1 MIRYYNKDH
10 TKEDQNMRFLTGSTN
25 GHGSDPRKSEH
36 HIHKSKIIFGAVV
49 LGLALVGGVWLGSQY
64 QQRKQTEAANAAY
77 RETLDTSTFK
87 DSTNT
92 LQDITTEVSP
102 DTGNV
107 YYRVNDVEAPGRPHF
122 FANDHI
128 RYDGVEYQ
136 RNTAVK
142 TYLILG
148 ADTRGDLDDLE
159 PGDPYAEDATDAIF
173 LIAHNTAK
181 DTVHVLQIPRD
192 TMTLINTVDTKGR
205 IDGQI
210 TDHISRAW
218 AYGNGAD
225 FSGQLSMQAVSWL
238 FAGLPIDGYLAGSMD
253 LITSLND
260 FVGGVPVTVQ
270 DDFMTRADPGF
281 VKGQTVSLQGDLA
294 EKYVRYR
301 DITEDFTA
309 MTRMNRQRQYAIAFS
324 DVLLAKQKKDN
335 KTISNMFQLIQDH
348 IQTNMDKGQY
358 LKVALDMANSGP
370 LEDQD
375 FETIPGESR
384 QGEEINPDT
393 NQNQMYDQFYPDYKA
408 LDQLILA
415 DFYRTIS

>member
-1 MIRYYNKDH
+1 
-10 TKEDQNMRFLTGSTN
+10 
-25 GHGSDPRKSEH
+25 
-36 HIHKSKIIFGAVV
+36 
-49 LGLALVGGVWLGSQY
+49 
-64 QQRKQTEAANAAY
+64 
-77 RETLDTSTFK
+77 
-87 DSTNT
+87 
-92 LQDITTEVSP
+92 
-102 DTGNV
+102 
-107 YYRVNDVEAPGRPHF
+107 
-122 FANDHI
+122 
-128 RYDGVEYQ
+128 
-136 RNTAVK
+136 
-142 TYLILG
+142 
-148 ADTRGDLDDLE
+148 
-159 PGDPYAEDATDAIF
+159 
-173 LIAHNTAK
+173 
-181 DTVHVLQIPRD
+181 
-192 TMTLINTVDTKGR
+192 
-205 IDGQI
+205 
-210 TDHISRAW
+210 

-281 VKGQTVSLQGDLA
+281 VKGQTVTLQGDLA

-324 DVLLAKQKKDN
+324 DVLLAKQKADN

-358 LKVALDMANSGP
+358 LKVALDMAKSGP